1 MRDVQLDSFGGA
13 VTPEELDHFRTILNG
28 KRNEILEQAKN
39 ALEQELV
46 MAKEELPDEMD
57 LATSEYDKFL
67 TIRFR
72 GRERFLLN
80 KIQASLRQVEDGSY
94 GVCLECGEEIPKA
107 RLELRPVA
115 TMCIRC
121 KEEQERKEKQY
132 I

>member
-1 MRDVQLDSFGGA
+1 MNKDDLEYFKKLL
-13 VTPEELDHFRTILNG
+13 EG
-28 KRNEILEQAKN
+28 KRDELLDQAKR

-57 LATSEYDKFL
+57 LATSEYDRFL

-72 GRERFLLN
+72 GRERTLLN
-80 KIQASLRQVEDGSY
+80 KIEQALKLIEDGSY
-94 GVCLECGEEIPKA
+94 GTCVECGEEIPKA

-115 TMCIRC
+115 TLCIRC

>member
-1 MRDVQLDSFGGA
+1 MNKDDL
-13 VTPEELDHFRTILNG
+13 EYFRKLLGG
-28 KRNEILEQAKN
+28 KRDELLDQAKR

-57 LATSEYDKFL
+57 LATSEYDRFL

-72 GRERFLLN
+72 GRERTLLN
-80 KIQASLRQVEDGSY
+80 KIEQALKMIDEGTY
-94 GVCLECGEEIPKA
+94 GTCVECGEEIPKA

-115 TMCIRC
+115 TLCIRC